1 MIPMKINLIHY
12 TAPPVVGG
20 VETILARQA
29 SQLARV
35 GHQVHVLTGRGQ
47 TWDAHVP
54 VETVNLINIRHPQI
68 LRAKASLD
76 QGIIPPDFAALV
88 DQIQNDLRRLF
99 QGPQV
104 VIAHNVASLNKNL
117 ALTAALYNL
126 SQENQPS
133 QLILWHHDL
142 AWKTE
147 RYQSELH
154 NGWPW
159 DLLRTAW
166 PGVKQVTVSE
176 VRRQELAALIGVPMR
191 EITVVPAGLD
201 LADFLGLP
209 HHLARLADD
218 LHLTLA
224 APILLCPVRLNRRK
238 NLELALE
245 TLAELRQRM
254 PQAALIVTGPPTPQG
269 KSYLESLKK
278 LRRNLGLEGAAFF
291 LAERFPEGVS
301 EEGLLAFYRLADA
314 LLLTSKEE
322 GFGVPLLEAG
332 LAGIPIFCSRL
343 ESLQALA
350 GENAAYFDLGDP
362 PKQVASL
369 IAGRLLSDPV
379 YRMRIHVRHDYTWEG
394 IYRKQFLPLLDS

>member
-1 MIPMKINLIHY
+1 MKINLIHY

-29 SQLARV
+29 SQLARA
-35 GHQVHVLTGRGQ
+35 GHQVRILTGRGR
-47 TWDAHVP
+47 TWDARIP
-54 VETVNLINIRHPQI
+54 VTIMNLIDTRHPQI

-76 QGIIPPDFAALV
+76 QGIIPPDFMALV
-88 DQIQNDLRRLF
+88 DQIQNELRGLF
-99 QGPQV
+99 SGPQV

-133 QLILWHHDL
+133 QLVLWHHDL
-142 AWKTE
+142 AWNTE
-147 RYQSELH
+147 RYLPELH
-154 NGWPW
+154 DGWPW

-176 VRRQELAALIGVPMR
+176 IRRQELAGLIDIPLR
-191 EITVVPAGLD
+191 QITVVPPGLD
-201 LADFLGLP
+201 LVDFLGLP

-238 NLELALE
+238 NLELALQA
-245 TLAELRQRM
+245 LAELRQRM
-254 PQAALIVTGPPTPQG
+254 PDAVLIVTGQPTIQG
-269 KSYLESLKK
+269 KVYLESLKK
-278 LRRNLGLEGAAFF
+278 LRAELGLENAAFF
-291 LAERFPEGVS
+291 LAERFPEGLS
-301 EEGLLAFYRLADA
+301 EASLLGFYRLADA
-314 LLLTSKEE
+314 LLITSREE

-350 GENAAYFDLGDP
+350 GENAAYFDPQDN

-369 IAGRLLSDPV
+369 IAGRLLNDPV
-379 YRMRIHVRHDYTWEG
+379 YRMRVRVRHDFTWEG
-394 IYRKQFLPLLDS
+394 IYQKQLLPLLEIKD

>member
-1 MIPMKINLIHY
+1 MKINLIHY

-29 SQLARV
+29 SQLARS
-35 GHQVHVLTGRGQ
+35 GHQVSILTGRGR
-47 TWDAHVP
+47 TWDAHIP
-54 VETVNLINIRHPQI
+54 VETVNLIDIRHPQI
-68 LRAKASLD
+68 LRTKASLD
-76 QGIIPPDFAALV
+76 QGIVPPDFSGLV
-88 DQIQNDLRRLF
+88 DQIQNDLRRHF

-147 RYQSELH
+147 RYLPELH
-154 NGWPW
+154 DGWPW

-176 VRRQELAALIGVPMR
+176 VRRQELAALIGLPIR
-191 EITVVPAGLD
+191 QITVVPAGLD

-218 LHLTLA
+218 LQLTMA

-238 NLELALE
+238 NLELALA

-254 PQAALIVTGPPTPQG
+254 PQAALIVTGQPALQG
-269 KSYLESLKK
+269 KSYLASLKK
-278 LRRNLGLEGAAFF
+278 LRAELDLEGAVFF
-291 LAERFPEGVS
+291 LAERFPEGLS
-301 EEGLLAFYRLADA
+301 EAGLLGFYRLADA
-314 LLLTSKEE
+314 LLITSREE

-343 ESLQALA
+343 ETLQALA
-350 GENAAYFDLGDP
+350 GENAAYFDLQDD

-369 IAGRLLSDPV
+369 IAGRLSSDPV
-379 YRMRIHVRHDYTWEG
+379 YRMRVHVRHDFTWEG
-394 IYRKQFLPLLDS
+394 IYRKQILPLLEI

>member
-1 MIPMKINLIHY
+1 MKINLIHY
-12 TAPPVVGG
+12 TAPPLVGG
-20 VETILARQA
+20 VESILARQA
-29 SQLARV
+29 SQLTRA
-35 GHQVHVLTGRGQ
+35 GHQVHILAGRGK
-47 TWDAHVP
+47 TWDAHIP
-54 VETVNLINIRHPQI
+54 VETVNLIDIRHPQL
-68 LRAKASLD
+68 LRAKTSLD
-76 QGIIPPDFAALV
+76 QGIIPPDFASLV
-88 DQIQNDLRRLF
+88 DQIQNELRRLF

-147 RYQSELH
+147 RYLPELH
-154 NGWPW
+154 DGWPW

-176 VRRQELAALIGVPMR
+176 VRRQELAALIDMPIR
-191 EITVVPAGLD
+191 QITLVPAGLD
-201 LADFLGLP
+201 LVDFLGLP
-209 HHLARLADD
+209 QTLARLADD
-218 LHLTLA
+218 LQIALA
-224 APILLCPVRLNRRK
+224 APILLCPVRLNRSK

-254 PQAALIVTGPPTPQG
+254 PRAALIVTGPPGLQSKT
-269 KSYLESLKK
+269 YLKGLKK
-278 LRRNLGLEGAAFF
+278 LRGELGIEDAAFF
-291 LAERFPEGVS
+291 LAERFPKGVN
-301 EEGLLAFYRLADA
+301 EAGLLGFYRLADA
-314 LLLTSKEE
+314 LLITSREE

-350 GENAAYFDLGDP
+350 GENATYFDLQDN
-362 PKQVASL
+362 PKQVAAL
-369 IAGRLLSDPV
+369 IAGRLLNDPV
-379 YRMRIHVRHDYTWEG
+379 YRMRVRVRHDFTWEG
-394 IYRKQFLPLLDS
+394 IYRKQLLPLLEI

>member
-1 MIPMKINLIHY
+1 
-12 TAPPVVGG
+12 
-20 VETILARQA
+20 
-29 SQLARV
+29 
-35 GHQVHVLTGRGQ
+35 
-47 TWDAHVP
+47 
-54 VETVNLINIRHPQI
+54 VETVNLIDIRHPQI

-76 QGIIPPDFAALV
+76 QGIIPTDFSALV
-88 DQIQNDLRRLF
+88 DQIQNELRRLF

-117 ALTAALYNL
+117 ALTAALHNL
-126 SQENQPS
+126 SQENQPA

-154 NGWPW
+154 DGWPW

-176 VRRQELAALIGVPMR
+176 VRRQELAGLIDIPMR
-191 EITVVPAGLD
+191 QISVVPAGLD
-201 LADFLGLP
+201 LVDFLGLP
-209 HHLARLADD
+209 PHLARLADD
-218 LHLTLA
+218 IHLTLT
-224 APILLCPVRLNRRK
+224 APILLSPVRLNRRK

-254 PQAALIVTGPPTPQG
+254 PQAALIVTGPPTLQG
-269 KSYLESLKK
+269 KAYLESLKK
-278 LRRNLGLEGAAFF
+278 LRRELGLEGAAFF
-291 LAERFPEGVS
+291 LAERFPDGLS
-301 EEGLLAFYRLADA
+301 EAGLLGFYRLADA
-314 LLLTSKEE
+314 LLITSREE

-350 GENAAYFDLGDP
+350 GENAAYFDLQDP
-362 PKQVASL
+362 PKQIASL
-369 IAGRLLSDPV
+369 IASRLLSDPV
-379 YRMRIHVRHDYTWEG
+379 YRMRVRVRNNFTWEG
-394 IYRKQFLPLLDS
+394 IYRKHLLPLLEL